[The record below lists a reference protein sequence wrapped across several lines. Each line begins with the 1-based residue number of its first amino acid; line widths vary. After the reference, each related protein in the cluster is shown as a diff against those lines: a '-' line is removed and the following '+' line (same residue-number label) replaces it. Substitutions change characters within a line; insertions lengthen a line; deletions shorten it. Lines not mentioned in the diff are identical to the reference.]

1 MPDLRTALTSA
12 LQQAANEWAADDEPH
27 QQIQEKQMQQTQQ
40 TQQTPQEEPKTVTEV
55 TFNMVRDNPG
65 ITRMEAMKR
74 LAALGCKESSTS
86 SLIAQFMAVDM
97 MYKVNKGL
105 FTRGDSHKGMTST
118 KVKKA
123 RKQKMTAAR
132 RIVKTLTLG
141 EKLRDKIDKAID
153 QNKTVTALSNSGT
166 LTVTPYEKTVGT
178 AITGVTSIGAVGA
191 VGSSHENVLLTM
203 PYGKPVV
210 KSAHQILSEL
220 NIIQAR
226 EVYDELKKIFGG

>member
-1 MPDLRTALTSA
+1 MPDLRSALTSA

-40 TQQTPQEEPKTVTEV
+40 QDTQEPKTVTEA

-65 ITRMEAMKR
+65 ITRMEALKR
-74 LAALGCKESSTS
+74 LAEVGCKESSTS
-86 SLIAQFMAVDM
+86 SLLAQFVAVDM
-97 MYKVNKGL
+97 MYKVGKGL
-105 FTRGDSHKGMTST
+105 FTRGDSHKGLTSQ

-132 RIVKTLTLG
+132 KIVKTLTLG
-141 EKLRDKIDKAID
+141 EKLREKIDKAID

-166 LTVTPYEKTVGT
+166 LTVTPYEKTFGSSV
-178 AITGVTSIGAVGA
+178 TGVGA
-191 VGSSHENVLLTM
+191 VGSSYEGPLTA
-203 PYGKPVV
+203 PYGRPIV